1 MATTKA
7 VRFHKY
13 GGPEVLVYEDM
24 PRPTPGEGEV
34 LVKVRAASVNPF
46 DWKLRA
52 GLMQQRLKLD
62 LPIVTGRDFAGTIE
76 AVGAGVS
83 GFKAGD
89 DVLGTTALGK
99 YGSFAEYTVA
109 PVTTVYK
116 KPANIDF
123 NTAAALPVAAAAAW
137 HSVYG
142 EDGGNLKPGQIVLIQ
157 GAAGGVGLLTVQ
169 LAKRAG
175 ARVIATCSGRNVDL
189 VKELGADQVI
199 DYTTTKFEDVVKDVD
214 AVIDCV
220 LGDVQ
225 KRSWAVIKKGGVL
238 VSLSGPPQGADAPS
252 AEGKRGTMT
261 MGQKGEA
268 HVAEVAQLVADGKVK
283 MIVGVALPL
292 SEATEAHEISAAGH
306 ARGKIIVTMN

>member
-13 GGPEVLVYEDM
+13 GGPEVLVYEDI

-34 LVKVRAASVNPF
+34 LVKVKAASVNPF

-52 GLMQQRLKLD
+52 GVMQQRLKLD
-62 LPIVTGRDFAGTIE
+62 LPQVTGRDFAGTVE
-76 AVGAGVS
+76 AVGPGVS
-83 GFKAGD
+83 GLKAGD
-89 DVLGTTALGK
+89 DVMGTTTLGK

-109 PVTTVYK
+109 PVSTTYR
-116 KPANIDF
+116 KPAGIDF
-123 NTAAALPVAAAAAW
+123 TVAAGLPVAAAAAW
-137 HSVYG
+137 HSVHG
-142 EDGGNLKPGQIVLIQ
+142 EDGGNLKPGQTVLVQ
-157 GAAGGVGLLTVQ
+157 GAAGGVGSLVVQ
-169 LAKRAG
+169 LAKQAG
-175 ARVIATCSGRNVDL
+175 ARVIATCSARNVDL

-214 AVIDCV
+214 VVIDCV

-225 KRSWAVIKKGGVL
+225 KRSWGVIRKGGVL
-238 VSLSGPPQGADAPS
+238 VSLSGPPQHSDLPEAQ
-252 AEGKRGTMT
+252 GKRGTMT

-268 HVAEVAQLVADGKVK
+268 HVPEVAQLVADGKVK
-283 MIVGVALPL
+283 AIVGMTMPL
-292 SEATEAHEISAAGH
+292 ADATEAHEISAAGH